1 LKRLLA
7 KAKTFWLQ
15 LKTGE
20 IVHTYLSMTNI
31 DSVDA
36 EVRKSVQLYYIRLL
50 QIGLKTFKADI
61 STGKFNRVSSISD

>member
-1 LKRLLA
+1 LKWLLA

-15 LKTGE
+15 LKAGE

-61 STGKFNRVSSISD
+61 STGKFNRVSSIYD